1 MNVKASKHS
10 ETVGIVTVVGAGLM
24 GQGIA
29 LQFALHGFKVHLH
42 DTSTEILDKSI
53 VAISDNLRLLSGM
66 DMADGSDIPAILD
79 RITADVSLEKSLNG
93 SDLVIEAV
101 YEDLDLKRSIFA
113 DLDELAPAHTIFAS
127 NTSSFMASQLVTNLT
142 AGDRVLVA
150 NWWNPPYLLPLV
162 EVVPGPD
169 TSQNSTDILC
179 KLLKQA
185 GKSPVVLQ
193 KESLGFIGNRLQ
205 FALLREA
212 ISLVESGVA
221 TAEDVD
227 RVVTSSFGRR
237 LAVAG
242 PFEVFDIAGWDT
254 ILHIID
260 ELFPHIESSKMSPD
274 TIRKMVETGDL
285 GVKSG
290 RGFYTW
296 DEGKVSDRRAQ
307 ISETLA
313 TLGRLGDAVNNK

>member
-1 MNVKASKHS
+1 MTVNASKQS
-10 ETVGIVTVVGAGLM
+10 GKVGTVTVVGTGLM

-29 LQFALHGFKVHLH
+29 LQFAVHGFKVYLN

-53 VAISDNLRLLSGM
+53 VTISDNLRLLSEM
-66 DMADGSDIPAILD
+66 DMVDDSDMPAILD
-79 RITADVSLEKSLNG
+79 RITADISLEKSLNC

-101 YEDLDLKRSIFA
+101 YEDLNLKRRIFA
-113 DLDELAPAHTIFAS
+113 DLDELAPDHTIFAS
-127 NTSSFMASQLVTNLT
+127 NTSSFMASQLVANLT

-179 KLLKQA
+179 KLLKLA

-260 ELFPHIESSKMSPD
+260 ELFPHIESSTMSPE

-290 RGFYTW
+290 MGFYTW
-296 DEGKVSDRRAQ
+296 DEDKISDRRVQ
-307 ISETLA
+307 IAETLA
-313 TLGRLGDAVNNK
+313 TLGRLGNEVNNK